1 MRTFVLGICILMASS
16 AMAQRECAGS
26 VYLEQQTAIDPTLP
40 IKINAVEKFIKQQ
53 SSAKMHGEE
62 GFSIIRIPIV
72 IHLLY
77 NSSAQNISDE
87 QIKSQLVV
95 LNNDFR
101 RRNADSS
108 KTPERFSHLAAD
120 VQIEF
125 ALATSDPNGRAT
137 SGIIRKHT
145 NVTLWKTDDKIKFS
159 AHGGDDA
166 WDSRQYLNIWIGN
179 LGQILGYSSVP
190 GGAAEKDGI
199 AINMSAFGTINVSAP
214 YHLGR
219 TAVHEMGHWLGLRHI
234 WGDTYCGD
242 DMVDDTPKQGNFTS
256 GCPSTFRSSCN
267 NGTTTGDMYMNFM
280 DYTAD
285 ACVNLFTEGQKQR
298 MLALFNTGGPRHA
311 LLSSNG
317 LKTPWNHTVPEPVV
331 EAPVV
336 NSTFRIYPNPSVSD
350 IVMNFEFDD
359 TWIGQ
364 NLSLVN
370 LNGVE
375 ISRIRISSRTQKLDV
390 SSLKPGMYF
399 IQGYNGNKKIREKLV
414 KM

>member
-1 MRTFVLGICILMASS
+1 MRTFVLGICIFIASS
-16 AMAQRECAGS
+16 AMAQRNCAGS
-26 VYLEQQTAIDPTLP
+26 IYLEQQTAIDPSLP
-40 IKINAVEKFIKQQ
+40 IKINAVENFIKQQ
-53 SSAKMHGEE
+53 SFAKMQGED
-62 GFSIIRIPIV
+62 FNVIRIPVV

-77 NSSAQNISDE
+77 NTAAQNISDE

-125 ALATSDPNGRAT
+125 VLATADPNGRAT

-145 NVTLWKTDDKIKFS
+145 NVALWKTDDKIKFS
-159 AHGGDDA
+159 AQGGDDA

-179 LGQILGYSSVP
+179 LGHILGYSSVP

-199 AINMSAFGTINVSAP
+199 AINMSAFGTINVNAP

-256 GCPSTFRSSCN
+256 GCPTAFRSSCN
-267 NGTTTGDMYMNFM
+267 NGTTTGDMYMNYM

-317 LKTPWNHTVPEPVV
+317 LKTPWNLTVPEPVV
-331 EAPVV
+331 EAPLV
-336 NSTFRIYPNPSVSD
+336 NASFRIYPNPSSSD

-359 TWIGQ
+359 SWIGQ

-370 LNGVE
+370 LNGIV
-375 ISRIRISSRTQKLDV
+375 ISTIRVNSRTQKLDI

-399 IQGYNGNKKIREKLV
+399 IQGFNGNKKIREKLV